1 MFSMNGDPYFR
12 GLASKSAQGCSIVG
26 SWALMDSPQ
35 QMRNE
40 GLDQQEPQI
49 SLRSLVDS
57 RSVRV
62 DFATWREAA
71 KPRSL
76 FEVFSTSLCFR
87 LWDREGV
94 TGLLTKVFLQSFLIS
109 LLVHSNLC

>member
-1 MFSMNGDPYFR
+1 MLSMNGDPYFR

-49 SLRSLVDS
+49 SLRSQVES

-62 DFATWREAA
+62 DYATWREAA
-71 KPRSL
+71 KPRSR
-76 FEVFSTSLCFR
+76 EAFSKSFR
-87 LWDREGV
+87 PHFVLDCG
-94 TGLLTKVFLQSFLIS
+94 TGKE
-109 LLVHSNLC
+109 